1 MTVILEIHHTSKTGV
16 ANIYRVLTMYQAL
29 LYELRSVNSFNSYSL
44 WNIIIGLIRTI
55 INKKILTCPRSHS

>member
-55 INKKILTCPRSHS
+55 INKKTLTCPRSHS